1 MNRLF
6 RFYITAHRRGASPIY
21 LPALA
26 RSPDAALVIGRIAFP
41 GHLITVSHPKP
52 HRLTSA

>member
-21 LPALA
+21 LPVIA

-41 GHLITVSHPKP
+41 GHLVTVSHPQP